1 MRLLKLLAVCALS
14 LSFSL
19 PSMAEDNSRRTQRK
33 VTRRIKKNRIPTNPK
48 PSTLD
53 YDVVRNQR
61 KELDSMRLLNGGVK
75 PIIAQE
81 KIPGLELEPFVARFN
96 RGDTTLRRETIKGL
110 YFGHQS
116 KMGEGSFL
124 QQMELEVDKAIAN
137 KQFGKALKMA
147 QRGLWRNP
155 MHFALIKR
163 ACDLSH
169 HEGHNR
175 MEVYLWQI
183 VQLFNVVES
192 TGDGKRPETA
202 LQVMSQSD
210 ALLYEM
216 LWLDTPREHVT
227 DRTVVKQDDGKQLLR
242 LEIKPIQSGGVAT
255 VRYYTMPIPI

>member
-1 MRLLKLLAVCALS
+1 MKLLKLLFISALS
-14 LSFSL
+14 LSFCL
-19 PSMAEDNSRRTQRK
+19 PMVAEDNARKPKKRTTKVKRK
-33 VTRRIKKNRIPTNPK
+33 RTSTRPRT
-48 PSTLD
+48 STVD
-53 YDVVRNQR
+53 YDVVQNQR
-61 KELDSMRLLNGGVK
+61 RELDSMRLLNGGVR
-75 PIIAQE
+75 PIIVEE

-116 KMGEGSFL
+116 KIGEGSFL

-137 KQFGKALKMA
+137 KQFAKALKMA

-169 HEGHNR
+169 HEKHNR

-192 TGDGKRPETA
+192 TGDGKSPDTA

-216 LWLDTPREHVT
+216 LWLDTPREQLG
-227 DRTVVKQDDGKQLLR
+227 DRTIIKLDDHKQLLR
-242 LEIKPIQSGGVAT
+242 LEIKGVDRQAM
-255 VRYYTMPIPI
+255 VRYYSMPIPI